1 MKYNSGA
8 AFRRALEDRLRK
20 QSFQSGVPLARMRKM
35 IAFDRFLARLL
46 VEQPEEW
53 VVKGGLALQ
62 LRLGER
68 ARTTKDID
76 LLLLVQLQEI
86 FPRLREAGV
95 RDLAD
100 WFVFEVS
107 SVTRPTADEF
117 GGNRYQL
124 QSFLDGRIFESFHLD
139 VGVGDPLVEP
149 VEYLQTPNLLEFAGF
164 LPTAVPCYP
173 ITQQIAEK
181 LHAYTRTFQS
191 GESSRVKDYVDIL
204 LLAGMGKIDSSRL
217 RAAIDSTFL
226 ARQSHPLP
234 TQLPEPPRNWERPFQ
249 RLAAEVRLEQ
259 STLGEA
265 DAAMQEFLNSV
276 LSGEIIGNWNPLHW
290 SWEAPNTK
298 RE

>member
-1 MKYNSGA
+1 MKYSSGG

-46 VEQPEEW
+46 HDQPEEW

-68 ARTTKDID
+68 ARTTKDVD

-86 FPRLREAGV
+86 YPRLRKAGAY
-95 RDLAD
+95 DLAD
-100 WFVFEVS
+100 WFHFEVANIS
-107 SVTRPTADEF
+107 QPAAEEF
-117 GGNRYQL
+117 GGNRYHL
-124 QSFLDGRIFESFHLD
+124 QSFLDGRVFESFHLD
-139 VGVGDPLVEP
+139 VGVGDLLVEP
-149 VEYLQTPNLLEFAGF
+149 VEYLPTPNLLEFAGF

-204 LLAGMGKIDSSRL
+204 LLAEMGRIDGHRL
-217 RAAIDSTFL
+217 REALSATFL
-226 ARQSHPLP
+226 ARRTHPLP
-234 TQLPEPPRNWERPFQ
+234 TQLPEPQRSWERPFQ
-249 RLAAEVRLEQ
+249 RLAAEVKLEQ
-259 STLGEA
+259 SSLKEA
-265 DAAMQEFLNSV
+265 DATMQRFLNPV
-276 LSGEIIGNWNPLHW
+276 LRGERIGEWDPLQW
-290 SWEAPNTK
+290 DWM
-298 RE
+298 